1 MTAWVESAPLHAPL
15 PTAQAIRTWL
25 KAINQAHSTRLT
37 IGRINRYMEHWL
49 LNQGTDRAA
58 IALIRGDTHQG
69 RSSLSYS
76 HQERIDVLAHHYRF
90 INAGIDQ
97 RNEKAGCSLWS
108 WGD

>member
-58 IALIRGDTHQG
+58 IALIRGDTHQ
-69 RSSLSYS
+69 
-76 HQERIDVLAHHYRF
+76 ERIDVLAHDYRY